1 MTAEDR
7 IVAALRRTRKYGA
20 LDTGVL
26 AWAAREAL
34 RRAGGEKNA
43 LDFARRKLHEVS
55 GAFLDAAAR
64 KRVLRAL
71 DQAAREEGDVWRD
84 LLREALGA
92 HASTAERGADP
103 GALWQAILAHTGP
116 VRSVLD
122 LGCGVHP
129 LTLPWSGLD
138 TDVRYEGWDLDGEVC
153 RAVER
158 ALARSFS
165 SVRVR
170 PADVLGASRY
180 PAVDLVLLL
189 KLAPT
194 LERQAS
200 GALPLLLGRMQAK
213 YVAVSWPRRS
223 LGGRRRFA
231 APLDPDPEGATV
243 TLGDEIVQIRRIT
256 P

>member
-20 LDTGVL
+20 LDAGVL

-34 RRAGGEKNA
+34 RRAGGEKDA

-71 DQAAREEGDVWRD
+71 EQAAVAEGEEWRE
-84 LLREALGA
+84 LLRAALRA
-92 HASTAERGADP
+92 HASSAERGDDP
-103 GALWQAILAHTGP
+103 GALWRAILARTGP

-122 LGCGVHP
+122 LGCGIHP
-129 LTLPWSGLD
+129 LTLPWSGLER
-138 TDVRYEGWDLDGEVC
+138 DVRYEGWDLDQEVC
-153 RAVER
+153 AAVER
-158 ALARSFS
+158 ALVPTFPNARI
-165 SVRVR
+165 R
-170 PADVLGASRY
+170 PTDVLGAPRY
-180 PAVDLVLLL
+180 PEVDLVLAL

-194 LERQAS
+194 IERQTP
-200 GALPLLLGRMQAK
+200 GALSALLGRLRARH
-213 YVAVSWPRRS
+213 VAVSWPRRS

-231 APLDPDPEGATV
+231 APLDPDTGGEIV